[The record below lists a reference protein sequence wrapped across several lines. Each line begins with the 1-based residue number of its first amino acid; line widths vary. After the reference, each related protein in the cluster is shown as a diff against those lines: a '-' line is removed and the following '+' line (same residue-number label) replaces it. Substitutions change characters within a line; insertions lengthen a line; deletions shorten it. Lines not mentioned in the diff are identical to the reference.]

1 MQSTIIT
8 KAIREAVKLL
18 DATGVQYA
26 VVDFEGNQFIK
37 GLELRPATPE
47 PTRKKATHR
56 GYGTISKH
64 YQPYVEKLKVGEV
77 AVIPLSQF
85 AKEKE
90 VLRGAIAAW
99 CVQNWGKNSHRTC
112 ITATAVEVLRT
123 A

>member
-18 DATGVQYA
+18 DATGVKYA
-26 VVDFEGNQFIK
+26 VVDLEGNQFIK
-37 GLELRPATPE
+37 GLELRPAISE
-47 PTRKKATHR
+47 PRKKKATHLE
-56 GYGTISKH
+56 YGTISKH
-64 YQPYVEKLKVGEV
+64 YQPYVENLKVGEV
-77 AVIPLSQF
+77 AVVPLDKF

-99 CVQNWGKNSHRTC
+99 CGQNWGKNSHRSC
-112 ITATAVEVLRT
+112 ITDTAVEVLRT